1 MPEPTARATL
11 ISTDSG
17 FRAVVKDVVM
27 GPDAGFTLGL
37 ELTNSFSEFGEQEI
51 QALRAFDPALIILD
65 LENDPELGV
74 RFAQFIAEQN
84 PDRRFIAA
92 GPPLSPELLL
102 DAMRAGVADYLVK
115 PVTQEQL
122 RPAVERMSSRLG
134 RPAAERTRQPGTAYS
149 FTSAKGGAGSTTVA
163 VNLAITLHQLT
174 GKKTLLVDLEL
185 QMGEVALLLGI
196 QPRFNFVDLVQNFT
210 RMDAG
215 LLASFIERHS
225 SGVHV
230 LSAPYHPERA
240 EGVTVEQIRRILTFL
255 RQHYDYVLI
264 DTSKSL
270 PPSTLAAFE
279 QSDVVFLV
287 TNPDLPSL
295 RNIQRGLPLIRRALT
310 GNEQQFRLVVNRHNG
325 ADAIAQPDIER
336 TLGLKVYWTLSNDY
350 EVVLTSINTGT
361 PVVLSGNS
369 RYARD
374 LRALGAELAGLRT
387 RNGRSVNPF
396 RRLWGK
402 ANKPQAKE
410 TKADE

>member
-1 MPEPTARATL
+1 MPRCRTARATL

-17 FRAVVKDVVM
+17 FRAVVKDVVL

-74 RFAQFIAEQN
+74 RFAQFIAEQSPN
-84 PDRRFIAA
+84 RRFIAA

-115 PVTQEQL
+115 PVTPEQL

-134 RPAAERTRQPGTAYS
+134 RPAAERPRQPGTAYS

-185 QMGEVALLLGI
+185 QMGEVALLLG
-196 QPRFNFVDLVQNFT
+196 DSAAVQLRGHGAELH

-240 EGVTVEQIRRILTFL
+240 EGVTVEQIRGSSR
-255 RQHYDYVLI
+255 
-264 DTSKSL
+264 SSA
-270 PPSTLAAFE
+270 ST
-279 QSDVVFLV
+279 
-287 TNPDLPSL
+287 T
-295 RNIQRGLPLIRRALT
+295 T
-310 GNEQQFRLVVNRHNG
+310 
-325 ADAIAQPDIER
+325 
-336 TLGLKVYWTLSNDY
+336 TC
-350 EVVLTSINTGT
+350 
-361 PVVLSGNS
+361 
-369 RYARD
+369 
-374 LRALGAELAGLRT
+374 
-387 RNGRSVNPF
+387 
-396 RRLWGK
+396 
-402 ANKPQAKE
+402 
-410 TKADE
+410 